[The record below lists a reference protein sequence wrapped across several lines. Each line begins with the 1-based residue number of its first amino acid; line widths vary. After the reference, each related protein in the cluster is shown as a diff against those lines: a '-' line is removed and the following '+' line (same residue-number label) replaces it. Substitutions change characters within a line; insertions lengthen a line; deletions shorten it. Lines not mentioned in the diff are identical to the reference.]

1 METQTVKIV
10 VSAEQQRANLICRL
24 YRQYYNESIH
34 IDTLAEKIA
43 AESKLGLKPNS
54 IKSML
59 SKFRKGGWKAP
70 KCTRKPR
77 SSNSNNSQVELSFE
91 ELNAQWGK

>member
-1 METQTVKIV
+1 METQTVSIV
-10 VSAEQQRANLICRL
+10 VSEKQRRANLICRL
-24 YRQYYNESIH
+24 YKQFYSETIT
-34 IDTLAEKIA
+34 IDAIAAKIA

-59 SKFRKGGWKAP
+59 STFRKGGWKAP
-70 KCTRKPR
+70 KCTRAPR
-77 SSNSNNSQVELSFE
+77 NSSTSNDVELSFE

>member
-1 METQTVKIV
+1 MENLKIQIA
-10 VSAEQQRANLICRL
+10 VSPEQARANLICRL

-34 IDTLAEKIA
+34 IDDLAAKIA
-43 AESKLGLKPNS
+43 TESKLGLKPNS

-70 KCTRKPR
+70 KCARKPR
-77 SSNSNNSQVELSFE
+77 NSSTVETSLSFE

>member
-1 METQTVKIV
+1 MQTQAVKIE
-10 VSAEQQRANLICRL
+10 VSAEQKRANLICRL
-24 YRQYYNESIH
+24 YRQYYNETIH

-59 SKFRKGGWKAP
+59 SKFRKGGWQAP
-70 KCTRKPR
+70 KCTRKSR
-77 SSNSNNSQVELSFE
+77 NSSEKAETALSFE